1 MAKNNDDFEKA
12 LLGKRIPILTLDN
25 NWHRLF
31 TQTEPT
37 ATISKLEEKINNKL
51 KRQGKLNTEL
61 KEVRK
66 IKKRLMDEIVDTMND
81 LGDKEPSEKI
91 SKKMNDN
98 KRLIEECNQKIDDN
112 NDELFDISK
121 EINELNHEL
130 MMETMEVCYAQ
141 IQDNYKDIVA
151 ISKWIDQI
159 RIDLKKNVVIKQ
171 QKMARNQ
178 SFYAYMHN
186 IFGADVIDLF
196 DMKYNVTPPPLKAS
210 KPETQADD
218 SAQKEATDS
227 KEQ

>member
-12 LLGKRIPILTLDN
+12 LQGKRIPILTLDN

-91 SKKMNDN
+91 SKRMNDN

-218 SAQKEATDS
+218 STQKEATDG